1 MSTTESGSRTT
12 GPGAEPPTPAIEGA
26 YTGSWADWIT
36 GASGP
41 PPRNSYAGST
51 RGHDV
56 HNAYDDDPDDGYDE
70 FYDDET
76 GDYEAAEYE
85 ARHRAEHSTTD
96 NRSAHGRSD
105 VWTADHVS
113 PARTGDR
120 PSHARSSEPPRTRE
134 SEPASRYRAAHPASP
149 VHQPSPHPASSA
161 HQPSPHPASSAHQPS
176 THPTPSSREA
186 AAHRTRTA
194 HDSPRAQ
201 AVYDSLQ
208 DRASSDFTPPRE
220 RGSSEWGFPD
230 ERRPLKRAPHPTR
243 SGPRF
248 RFPATGE
255 RGWAVPVLGA
265 LAAIVVTAAIV
276 VQIAKVGEG
285 DDQRAKAAATT
296 PAAAPVAGAPAT
308 TAATDQP
315 ASGLPANL
323 CPNEAKGGTVR
334 GNGPGSTRSGPEAIL
349 ALQNRYYVD
358 RSGKAVREMYA
369 PDAPAPSI
377 EQIQAG
383 IDSIPVGTTY
393 CVQIMPGPFDGQH
406 IMVVTE
412 QHPDAT
418 KRTWAPQLVIT
429 TQFGGAT
436 LISALVPMNEDT
448 PK

>member
-12 GPGAEPPTPAIEGA
+12 GPGAEPPTPATEGA

-41 PPRNSYAGST
+41 PRDEHAVA

-56 HNAYDDDPDDGYDE
+56 HNAYDDYDTYDDELDDGYDE
-70 FYDDET
+70 YYDDEAA
-76 GDYEAAEYE
+76 DYVATEYE
-85 ARHRAEHSTTD
+85 ARHRADHSSTD
-96 NRSAHGRSD
+96 NR
-105 VWTADHVS
+105 TA
-113 PARTGDR
+113 
-120 PSHARSSEPPRTRE
+120 
-134 SEPASRYRAAHPASP
+134 
-149 VHQPSPHPASSA
+149 
-161 HQPSPHPASSAHQPS
+161 
-176 THPTPSSREA
+176 THPTPSSREASAHHTPLSHGESALPTPSSRAA

-201 AVYDSLQ
+201 AVYDSLR

-220 RGSSEWGFPD
+220 RAGSEWGFPE
-230 ERRPLKRAPHPTR
+230 ERRPLKRPPRPTR

-255 RGWAVPVLGA
+255 RGWAVPVLGV

-285 DDQRAKAAATT
+285 DDHRAKAAATT
-296 PAAAPVAGAPAT
+296 PAAAPVASAPAT

-323 CPNEAKGGTVR
+323 CPNETKGGTVR

-369 PDAPAPSI
+369 PDAPAPTI

-406 IMVVTE
+406 VMVVTE

-436 LISALVPMNEDT
+436 LISSLVPMNEDT

>member
-12 GPGAEPPTPAIEGA
+12 GPGAEPPTPASEGA

-41 PPRNSYAGST
+41 PPREQQASA

-56 HNAYDDDPDDGYDE
+56 YNAYDEAELDDGYDE

-76 GDYEAAEYE
+76 GDYEATEYE
-85 ARHRAEHSTTD
+85 ARHRAEHSSTD
-96 NRSAHGRSD
+96 NRSAHGRPD
-105 VWTADHVS
+105 VWTADDS
-113 PARTGDR
+113 GDARAGDG
-120 PSHARSSEPPRTRE
+120 PSHARPSEPAQAPD
-134 SEPASRYRAAHPASP
+134 SGPASRYPAAST
-149 VHQPSPHPASSA
+149 HQPSPHP
-161 HQPSPHPASSAHQPS
+161 
-176 THPTPSSREA
+176 TPSSHA
-186 AAHRTRTA
+186 AATHRTRTA

-201 AVYDSLQ
+201 AVYDSLR

-220 RGSSEWGFPD
+220 RGPSDFGFPA
-230 ERRPLKRAPHPTR
+230 ERRPLKRPPRPTR

-265 LAAIVVTAAIV
+265 VAAIVVTAAIV

-285 DDQRAKAAATT
+285 DDLRAKAAATT
-296 PAAAPVAGAPAT
+296 PAAAPVASAPAT

-323 CPNEAKGGTVR
+323 CPNETKGGTVR

-369 PDAPAPSI
+369 PDAPAPTV

-406 IMVVTE
+406 IMVVSE

-418 KRTWAPQLVIT
+418 KRTWAPQLVMT

>member
-12 GPGAEPPTPAIEGA
+12 GPGAEPPTPATEGA

-41 PPRNSYAGST
+41 PPRDEYAGST

-56 HNAYDDDPDDGYDE
+56 YNAYDDPDDGYDE
-70 FYDDET
+70 FYDET

-105 VWTADHVS
+105 AWTADDAS
-113 PARTGDR
+113 PAGTGDG
-120 PSHARSSEPPRTRE
+120 PSHARVSEPQTWE
-134 SEPASRYRAAHPASP
+134 NEPASRYRAAHPATSAHEP
-149 VHQPSPHPASSA
+149 TSHPASSA
-161 HQPSPHPASSAHQPS
+161 HQPSSHL
-176 THPTPSSREA
+176 TPSSREA

-208 DRASSDFTPPRE
+208 DRASSDFTPPRQ
-220 RGSSEWGFPD
+220 RGSAEWGFPD

-248 RFPATGE
+248 RFPTTGE

-276 VQIAKVGEG
+276 VQVAKVGQG

-296 PAAAPVAGAPAT
+296 PAAVPVASAPAT
-308 TAATDQP
+308 TAASDQP

-349 ALQNRYYVD
+349 ALQSRYYVD

-418 KRTWAPQLVIT
+418 KRTWAPQLVMT

-436 LISALVPMNEDT
+436 LISALIPMNEDT